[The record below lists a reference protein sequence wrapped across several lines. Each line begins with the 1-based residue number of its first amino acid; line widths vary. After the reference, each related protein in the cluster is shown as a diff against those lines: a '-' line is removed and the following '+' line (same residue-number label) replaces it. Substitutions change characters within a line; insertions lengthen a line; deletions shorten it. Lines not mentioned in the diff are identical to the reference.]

1 MTPPAGNFKPFLH
14 ASLWLCGLAW
24 TAPLLQPYHRFPL
37 TAFYSEW
44 LAVALA
50 LAAALPLL
58 RREPWRD
65 ATVPLVA
72 LAPLALIVVLA
83 AQVVLGRVPYPEQAL
98 TAGLYLLWAAL
109 LILLGHV
116 LRRGLALAEIATTLA
131 WFLLVGGAL
140 SALAGLAQH
149 YNLASQVEFLVMR
162 REWPKIYG
170 NLGQPN
176 HFAAYLS
183 LSLASVAYLYARRRL
198 HGAVTAGCTA
208 LILVVLALAASR
220 SPWLYLAAMIT
231 LSLMLHRLRA
241 DDGSRRLANAA
252 LWMLPGFVVAQWLV
266 TLPFLMPDGAAV
278 LSSAERLFQVAS
290 GIAPRLELWGE
301 AWQMFLGA
309 PLLGAGLGQF
319 AWHHFLQQNASGAT
333 AAPGVFHHAHNI
345 VLHLMAE
352 TGLAGAAIIVGA
364 ALMWLI
370 DSRRVALDPER
381 WWLLA
386 LAGIIG
392 IHSLLEYPLWY
403 AYFLGV
409 AALLLGIGAERLLA
423 VRFAGFARA
432 AVGVAVLVGS
442 VNLAA
447 VIPPYRDFER
457 LIFAGGPAASRV
469 ADEAAF
475 AQAMMQAHR
484 EPLLTPYVELAFAF
498 GATVDETRLQDKLAL
513 VTRAMHFAPVDVVV
527 YRHALLLALAG
538 EREAALAQLDRS
550 LGAYPGEAE
559 AVAAELAEL
568 ARRHPAEFTPLL
580 ELATAKFR

>member
-1 MTPPAGNFKPFLH
+1 VTPPAGNFKPFLH

-131 WFLLVGGAL
+131 WFLLAGGAL

-266 TLPFLMPDGAAV
+266 TLPFLVPDGAAV

-423 VRFAGFARA
+423 VRFAGLARA
-432 AVGVAVLVGS
+432 VVGVAALVGS

-457 LIFAGGPAASRV
+457 LIFAAGPAASRA

-498 GATVDETRLQDKLAL
+498 GVTVDAMRLQEKLAL

-550 LGAYPGEAE
+550 LAAYPGEAE

>member
-1 MTPPAGNFKPFLH
+1 MTPPAGNFKPFLR

-37 TAFYSEW
+37 ATFYSEW
-44 LAVALA
+44 LAFALG
-50 LAAALPLL
+50 LAAVLPLL

-83 AQVVLGRVPYPEQAL
+83 AQVALGRVPYAEQAL

-109 LILLGHV
+109 LIVLGHL
-116 LRRGLALAEIATTLA
+116 LRRGLALTEIATTLA
-131 WFLLVGGAL
+131 WFLLAGGAL
-140 SALAGLAQH
+140 NALVGLAQH
-149 YNLASQVEFLVMR
+149 YHLVFAADFLVMR
-162 REWPKIYG
+162 KEWPMIYG

-176 HFAAYLS
+176 HYATAVS
-183 LSLASVAYLYARRRL
+183 LSLASAAYLYSRRKL
-198 HGAVTAGCTA
+198 PGALIAGCSA
-208 LILVVLALAASR
+208 LFLVVLALAASR
-220 SPWLYLAAMIT
+220 SPWLYLAALIV
-231 LSLMLHRLRA
+231 LAQLLHWHRP
-241 DDGSRRLANAA
+241 DDTSRRLAVAA
-252 LWMLPGFVVAQWLV
+252 LWMLPGFVAAQWLV
-266 TLPFLMPDGAAV
+266 TLSFLAPDEMAV
-278 LSSAERLFQVAS
+278 LTSAQRLFQVAS
-290 GIAPRLELWGE
+290 GIEPRLELWGE
-301 AWQMFLGA
+301 AWRMFLGA
-309 PLLGAGLGQF
+309 PLLGAGFGQF
-319 AWHHFLQQNASGAT
+319 AWHHFLQQGASGPT
-333 AAPGVFHHAHNI
+333 TAPGVFNHAHNI

-352 TGLAGAAIIVGA
+352 TGLAGAVFIIGA
-364 ALMWLI
+364 ALLWLI
-370 DSRRVALDPER
+370 DSRRAVLDPER

-423 VRFAGFARA
+423 VRFAGLARA
-432 AVGVAVLVGS
+432 VVGVAALVGS

-457 LIFAGGPAASRV
+457 LIFAAGPAASRA

-498 GATVDETRLQDKLAL
+498 GVTVDAMRLQEKLAL

-550 LGAYPGEAE
+550 LAAYPGEAE

-568 ARRHPAEFTPLL
+568 AQRHPAEFTPLL

>member
-1 MTPPAGNFKPFLH
+1 VTPPAGNFKPFLR

-37 TAFYSEW
+37 ATFYSEW
-44 LAVALA
+44 LAFALG
-50 LAAALPLL
+50 LAAVLPLL

-131 WFLLVGGAL
+131 WFLLAGGAL

-176 HFAAYLS
+176 HFATYLS

-198 HGAVTAGCTA
+198 HGAVTAGCAA
-208 LILVVLALAASR
+208 LILVVLALAGSR

-231 LSLMLHRLRA
+231 LSVMLHRLRA
-241 DDGSRRLANAA
+241 DDGSRRLASAA

-266 TLPFLMPDGAAV
+266 TLPFLVPDGAAV
-278 LSSAERLFQVAS
+278 LTSAERLFQVAS

-309 PLLGAGLGQF
+309 PLLGAGFGQF

-381 WWLLA
+381 W
-386 LAGIIG
+386 
-392 IHSLLEYPLWY
+392 
-403 AYFLGV
+403 
-409 AALLLGIGAERLLA
+409 
-423 VRFAGFARA
+423 
-432 AVGVAVLVGS
+432 
-442 VNLAA
+442 
-447 VIPPYRDFER
+447 
-457 LIFAGGPAASRV
+457 
-469 ADEAAF
+469 
-475 AQAMMQAHR
+475 
-484 EPLLTPYVELAFAF
+484 
-498 GATVDETRLQDKLAL
+498 
-513 VTRAMHFAPVDVVV
+513 
-527 YRHALLLALAG
+527 
-538 EREAALAQLDRS
+538 
-550 LGAYPGEAE
+550 
-559 AVAAELAEL
+559 
-568 ARRHPAEFTPLL
+568 
-580 ELATAKFR
+580 

>member
-1 MTPPAGNFKPFLH
+1 
-14 ASLWLCGLAW
+14 
-24 TAPLLQPYHRFPL
+24 
-37 TAFYSEW
+37 
-44 LAVALA
+44 
-50 LAAALPLL
+50 
-58 RREPWRD
+58 
-65 ATVPLVA
+65 VPLVA

-131 WFLLVGGAL
+131 WFLLAGGAL

-198 HGAVTAGCTA
+198 HGAVTAGCAA
-208 LILVVLALAASR
+208 LILVVLALAGSR

-231 LSLMLHRLRA
+231 LSVMLHRLRA
-241 DDGSRRLANAA
+241 DDGSRRLASAA

-266 TLPFLMPDGAAV
+266 TLPFLVPDGAAV

-457 LIFAGGPAASRV
+457 LIFAGGPAASRA
-469 ADEAAF
+469 ADEAVF